1 MSGVAG
7 ASRIKSRTDF
17 MQFVLSYMN
26 LISNF
31 PGFVSCRPSGS
42 FNSDPSKEEFGDI
55 DLIVTISSVKDK
67 PAVKLEL
74 KSFLQAQPSSVIV
87 PFTSKKYA
95 GQRVHNSGELLSVN
109 YFDKKLGYSVQIDNI
124 IALSQ
129 EEATFK
135 QQFLN
140 WSAEKQGLILG
151 LTKIATIETPPAALF
166 NALNIH
172 APAKLPPN
180 QEYEFNL
187 SSLELQLRRVKYQPG
202 TYKEVNREIIW
213 RSKDFN
219 LLQKL
224 LYQYDLTSDF
234 ESLLEMTK
242 ETIKNPRSVRRI
254 LGVFSAVIT
263 VKSGE
268 VGTLKGASKE
278 EALQRLKTVLQK

>member
-254 LGVFSAVIT
+254 LGFFSAVIT